1 MRIFLLSFLL
11 LMTEPL
17 VAFNVGPTARSNFGS
32 ADKTQEEAQ
41 EQAPQTP
48 FSATK
53 YDLNRWRKENDT
65 PVEPGNVNTA
75 AAVGVS
81 VPALP
86 QPAVKENP
94 MMATPLPA
102 LSPAATMKKAV
113 PEMTVKS
120 FGKQTSTDKPET
132 ATPKNASQ
140 PVAQE
145 PAIPT
150 EATAAMAQLGQMQDM
165 MKSLGGGAAGMSGM
179 PDLSALMGG
188 AAAGASPAKK

>member
-11 LMTEPL
+11 LVTEPL
-17 VAFNVGPTARSNFGS
+17 VAFNVGPTARSNFGA

-48 FSATK
+48 YSATK

-65 PVEPGNVNTA
+65 PVEPRNVDTA
-75 AAVGVS
+75 AAVGVA

-94 MMATPLPA
+94 IVAAPLPA
-102 LSPAATMKKAV
+102 TLPVTMKKAV

-132 ATPKNASQ
+132 TATPKNASQ

-145 PAIPT
+145 PAIPA

-165 MKSLGGGAAGMSGM
+165 MKSLGGGAGMSGM

-188 AAAGASPAKK
+188 ATGAQPAKK